1 MSKISYIEEINA
13 FERWLE
19 TNHLP
24 PASQLL
30 WYKLI
35 ALFNRCGWSEWI
47 TVDNPRLMGLLKIS
61 REATFIEIRN
71 KLIESGLIEYQKGK
85 KGSPNRYRML
95 FFTFKIVVQSEV
107 QTVVQSEVYTEVQTV
122 VQTADINRLDK
133 TKTNLKEITKENAD
147 CPKVGKG
154 GAEVQAVYDLFN
166 KICTR
171 LNPVSNHMNYSRE
184 KETLHLIENY
194 DLDFIASVFTRA
206 NASDF
211 LCGKGAKGFKAD
223 YDWIINRD
231 KFVVIS
237 EGKYDNRGSPEE
249 SKSTSYDIDDINEFW
264 NKVPTL

>member
-85 KGSPNRYRML
+85 KSSPNRYRML

-107 QTVVQSEVYTEVQTV
+107 QTVVQSEVYTEVQSV

-171 LNPVSNHMNYSRE
+171 LNPVSKLPNYSRE

-194 DLDFIASVFTRA
+194 DLDFIASVFTKV
-206 NASDF
+206 NASEF
-211 LCGKGAKGFKAD
+211 MCGNSPKGWRAC

-237 EGKYDNRGSPEE
+237 EGKYDNRNDTSDG
-249 SKSTSYDIDDINEFW
+249 KKTSYDLDKLDEFW
-264 NKVPTL
+264 DKVPEL